1 MLFDVAGT
9 EIDPDDL
16 RRARAEAER
25 HFDVDPLLLHVR
37 GDGGLVMRERRAG
50 PRYHDAAIGDGR
62 LVRVEVDPRRAGDGE
77 EPAPIGRSDERRVG
91 KECVSTCRSRWSP
104 YH

>member
-50 PRYHDAAIGDGR
+50 PRYHDTAIGDGR

-77 EPAPIGRSDERRVG
+77 EPAPIGIGAVPGAFDEIILG
-91 KECVSTCRSRWSP
+91 D
-104 YH
+104 